1 MCFTLTAH
9 LISDLATLPML
20 SGTPR
25 GRDLGSPACTG
36 SPSAERST
44 QDAEQVHFPTNEGK
58 SMSVRGSVTGY
69 PGSRGRWSRCV
80 YMCV

>member
-1 MCFTLTAH
+1 MTRDPYKVQDVLHSFFLTKSWKFRVFFTLTAH

-20 SGTPR
+20 SGTRR

-58 SMSVRGSVTGY
+58 
-69 PGSRGRWSRCV
+69 
-80 YMCV
+80 